1 MKNRYRNWAG
11 GLIIAALV
19 MTGCAAPAH
28 IEKDDTVNFN
38 EYRSFGWLESSKDKK
53 NSLTE
58 KRIREAV
65 TAELIKAGWK
75 QNERRP
81 DVYLNYDVVV
91 ERNTRES
98 SDPLYSTPTTRYLYN
113 PYTRRVVAVYYPS
126 RFMGYDRREQT
137 IREGTVTI
145 SMIDAQSDK
154 VVWQGWT
161 TDEVNSRNLTSKE
174 INAAVRSIFKKFD
187 LAKK

>member
-1 MKNRYRNWAG
+1 MKNRYWTWAG
-11 GLIIAALV
+11 MVMIAALV
-19 MTGCAAPAH
+19 VTGCAAPAH

-58 KRIREAV
+58 KKIREAV

-81 DVYLNYDVVV
+81 DVYLNYEVVV
-91 ERNTRES
+91 ERSTRES
-98 SDPLYSTPTTRYLYN
+98 NDPMYSRPAMRYLYN
-113 PYTRRVVAVYYPS
+113 PYTRRVVTVYYPS
-126 RFMGYDRREQT
+126 QFIGYDRREES

-145 SMIDAQSDK
+145 SMIDARSEK

-161 TDEVNSRNLTSKE
+161 TDEVNSRNLTTKE